1 MGSLQST
8 LNKVR
13 WSLAQRGV
21 MGTARVWTERLTGRR
36 AANGK
41 LSQHPF
47 DAHYGVETS
56 GLIHGW
62 ELASGH
68 AHDAFNVAYYGIA
81 PSRCRGALQRW
92 LATPPLRPIESYTFV
107 DVGCGKGRAVLLA
120 SELPFREAIG
130 VELNAGLAATAVRN
144 IEAWS
149 ASGRARCPVRI
160 VCQDAAEFVLPEGPC
175 LLYLYNPFAAPVL
188 RRFLERVEA
197 TAGERGRVLDV
208 LYQNPEAKELFAGYG
223 RLWSEVI
230 ARSAEDQAVDSV
242 SSEEELCN
250 AYRR

>member
-1 MGSLQST
+1 
-8 LNKVR
+8 V
-13 WSLAQRGV
+13 
-21 MGTARVWTERLTGRR
+21 
-36 AANGK
+36 
-41 LSQHPF
+41 
-47 DAHYGVETS
+47 DTS

-92 LATPPLRPIESYTFV
+92 LATPPLEPIESYTFV
-107 DVGCGKGRAVLLA
+107 DIGCGKGRAVMLA
-120 SELPFREAIG
+120 SELPFKEAVG
-130 VELNAGLAATAVRN
+130 VELNAGLAAIAVRN
-144 IEAWS
+144 AGVWKT
-149 ASGRARCPVRI
+149 AGRAQCPVRV

-175 LLYLYNPFAAPVL
+175 LLYLYNPFGAPVL
-188 RRFLERVEA
+188 KRFLENLEA

-208 LYQNPEAKELFAGYG
+208 LYQNPEAAELFAGYE

-230 ARSAEDQAVDSV
+230 ARSVQDRGVDTV
-242 SSEEELCN
+242 SAEEELCN